1 MSDEKT
7 VPEIYDDDWAANYAR
22 RAEAAIPGRTGL
34 YRCLAACFADLPAA
48 SRVLVV
54 GCGTGEELLTLAEIL
69 PTASFV
75 AVDPADAML
84 QICRHRVSQAG
95 IESRVLL
102 VQGYVQQVASHERF
116 AAATSVLVAQH
127 IGADAEALDFFR
139 TIANRLLPGGRLY
152 TADLHIGSDQDRTR
166 LIDLWQQQARL
177 AGIESD
183 LVEGMAQRFQREMRP
198 RSEKDVLSLLQR
210 AGFSDVLKPFSSL
223 LYGAWY
229 ARVPSQGGSR

>member
-1 MSDEKT
+1 MSDEKA
-7 VPEIYDDDWAANYAR
+7 VPGIYDDDWAANYAR

-34 YRCLAACFADLPAA
+34 YRCLAACFADLPSA

-84 QICRHRVSQAG
+84 QICSRRLSQAG
-95 IESRVLL
+95 IESRVML
-102 VQGYVQQVASHERF
+102 VQGYVQQVASQERF
-116 AAATSVLVAQH
+116 AAATSILVAQH
-127 IGADAEALDFFR
+127 IQADAEALDYFSA
-139 TIANRLLPGGRLY
+139 IAARLLPRGRLY
-152 TADLHIGSDQDRTR
+152 TADLHIGLGQDRTR
-166 LIDLWQQQARL
+166 LIELWEQQARL
-177 AGIESD
+177 AGLERE
-183 LVEGMAQRFQREMRP
+183 LVEGIAQRFHGEMRP
-198 RSEKDVLSLLQR
+198 RSEEEVMSLLQR

-229 ARVPSQGGSR
+229 ARGPTQESPH